1 MQIVGGLCIIVWT
14 VTMSG
19 ATFLCIKYTVGM
31 QVSEEVEDLGLDVSE
46 HGLKEP
52 FVMPP
57 PPMPLITLPPPPV
70 MLPPMPAAADDNE
83 LGSA

>member
-1 MQIVGGLCIIVWT
+1 
-14 VTMSG
+14 
-19 ATFLCIKYTVGM
+19 M

-46 HGLKEP
+46 HGIKEL

-57 PPMPLITLPPPPV
+57 PMPPITLPPPPV
-70 MLPPMPAAADDNE
+70 MLPPMPAAADDKE